1 MKNNFKELK
10 TSELENTNGGG
21 AEKVVQYLFGL
32 GAAYLLTHPTNI
44 NPRDPR
50 YSANRLT

>member
-21 AEKVVQYLFGL
+21 WEKVIYYGIGL
-32 GAAYLLTHPTNI
+32 GATYLATHPTNI

>member
-21 AEKVVQYLFGL
+21 VGTAVAFLFSIIG
-32 GAAYLLTHPTNI
+32 THPTNI